1 MFRRATPTF
10 GLARRLPVTDS
21 INEEEELIMSWIRS
35 TVRPLGP
42 MLGLVLLAT
51 MPAMGA
57 DLANGKKVYTDRC
70 ARCHGVSGRGDGP
83 RAEALDKKPRDYADA
98 GEMEKVTDADLRK
111 IVLQG
116 KGAMPSYKGRV
127 SDKDLEGVIAYIRTF
142 AKR

>member
-1 MFRRATPTF
+1 
-10 GLARRLPVTDS
+10 
-21 INEEEELIMSWIRS
+21 
-35 TVRPLGP
+35 

-57 DLANGKKVYTDRC
+57 DLANGKKVYTDKC
-70 ARCHGVSGRGDGP
+70 ARCHGGSGRGDGP
-83 RAEALDKKPRDYADA
+83 RAKALDKKPRDYADA
-98 GEMEKVTDADLRK
+98 GEMEKITDADPKK